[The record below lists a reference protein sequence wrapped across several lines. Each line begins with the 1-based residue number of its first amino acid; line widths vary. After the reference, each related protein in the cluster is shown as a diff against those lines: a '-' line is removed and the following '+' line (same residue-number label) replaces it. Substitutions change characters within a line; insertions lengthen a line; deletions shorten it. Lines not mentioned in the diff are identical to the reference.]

1 LRDKHHRKIKGNE
14 IGREM
19 GVVLEAEI
27 QQHRSVSL
35 PVTDEATSVSL
46 AVENLISFRRLK
58 E

>member
-1 LRDKHHRKIKGNE
+1 
-14 IGREM
+14 M